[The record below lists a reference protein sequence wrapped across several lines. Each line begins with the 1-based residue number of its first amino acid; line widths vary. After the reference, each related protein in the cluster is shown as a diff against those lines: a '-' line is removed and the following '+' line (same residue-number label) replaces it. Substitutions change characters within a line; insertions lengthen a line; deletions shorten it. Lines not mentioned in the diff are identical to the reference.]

1 MHRCQHVRQYYSG
14 GHLGHLSFFLESE
27 TRLQRNKTA
36 GGIEEAP
43 EETIP
48 GASTTFKKV
57 QLRLLMKERE
67 DVVSRLVEL
76 DYAIWTL
83 EEHFRAG
90 NPS

>member
-1 MHRCQHVRQYYSG
+1 M
-14 GHLGHLSFFLESE
+14 
-27 TRLQRNKTA
+27 RLQRNEDA
-36 GGIEEAP
+36 GQIEDAP

-48 GASTTFKKV
+48 GASATFKKV

-67 DVVSRLVEL
+67 YVVSRLVEL

-90 NPS
+90 DHS

>member
-1 MHRCQHVRQYYSG
+1 M
-14 GHLGHLSFFLESE
+14 
-27 TRLQRNKTA
+27 RLRRNEGA
-36 GGIEEAP
+36 GQIEDAP

-48 GASTTFKKV
+48 GVSAAFKKV

-83 EEHFRAG
+83 EEHLRAG
-90 NPS
+90 GSS

>member
-1 MHRCQHVRQYYSG
+1 M
-14 GHLGHLSFFLESE
+14 FLEDE
-27 TRLQRNKTA
+27 AVLQRNRAA
-36 GGIEEAP
+36 GQVEDAP

-48 GASTTFKKV
+48 GASSTFKRV

-90 NPS
+90 GPS

>member
-1 MHRCQHVRQYYSG
+1 MRLRRN
-14 GHLGHLSFFLESE
+14 ES
-27 TRLQRNKTA
+27 A
-36 GGIEEAP
+36 GQIEDAP

-48 GASTTFKKV
+48 GASATFKKV

-90 NPS
+90 GPS

>member
-1 MHRCQHVRQYYSG
+1 MSLR
-14 GHLGHLSFFLESE
+14 
-27 TRLQRNKTA
+27 RNQVA
-36 GGIEEAP
+36 GQIEDAP

-76 DYAIWTL
+76 DYAIWIL
-83 EEHFRAG
+83 EELFREG
-90 NPS
+90 DPS

>member
-1 MHRCQHVRQYYSG
+1 
-14 GHLGHLSFFLESE
+14 LFLEGE
-27 TRLQRNKTA
+27 TRLQRNKST
-36 GGIEEAP
+36 GQVEDAP

-48 GASTTFKKV
+48 GASATFKKV

-76 DYAIWTL
+76 DYAIWIL
-83 EEHFRAG
+83 EEYFRAG

>member
-1 MHRCQHVRQYYSG
+1 MKLRRN
-14 GHLGHLSFFLESE
+14 ES
-27 TRLQRNKTA
+27 A
-36 GGIEEAP
+36 GQIEDAP

-48 GASTTFKKV
+48 GASATFKKV

-76 DYAIWTL
+76 DYAIWAL

-90 NPS
+90 GRS

>member
-1 MHRCQHVRQYYSG
+1 M
-14 GHLGHLSFFLESE
+14 
-27 TRLQRNKTA
+27 QRNQTS
-36 GGIEEAP
+36 GQVEDAP

-48 GASTTFKKV
+48 GASVTFKKV

-83 EEHFRAG
+83 EERFRAG
-90 NPS
+90 EAP